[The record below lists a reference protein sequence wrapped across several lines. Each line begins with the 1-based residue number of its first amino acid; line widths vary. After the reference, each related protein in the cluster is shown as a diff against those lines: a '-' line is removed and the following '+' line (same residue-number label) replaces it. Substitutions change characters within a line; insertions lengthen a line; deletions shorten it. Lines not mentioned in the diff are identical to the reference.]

1 MKVKHNKKR
10 NTAFLFE
17 ALVRELTKSVV
28 KSDKRRS
35 AAAKKILSE
44 HFRKGNTLYEEVD
57 CYRSIVGRQ
66 GLESDIAKRTLEV
79 AKETYDKLDSQE
91 IFKEQSQVIKKI
103 NTTLGKSVYDNFV
116 PNYKSFATI
125 AQIFGDKAPVK
136 SRVLMEQTIV
146 KELSS
151 DPSKEQQMKPVDSLV
166 VSRFAKRFNEQ
177 YSGMLEEQ
185 RELLGKYII
194 SFGQNEI
201 DFRIHVGTELKRLK
215 EAIESSLEMEEVKE
229 DKDMVSNTKSVLEE
243 INKMHIS
250 DITEKDILKILKLQS
265 LVSEYQSDAN

>member
-17 ALVRELTKSVV
+17 ALVREITKSVV
-28 KSDKRRS
+28 KSDKRRT

-44 HFRKGNTLYEEVD
+44 HFRKGNTLHEEVD
-57 CYRSIVGRQ
+57 CYKSIAGRQ
-66 GLESDIAKRTLEV
+66 GLESDTARRILEL
-79 AKETYDKLDSQE
+79 AKETYDKLDTQE

-103 NTTLGKSVYDNFV
+103 NTTLDKSVYDNFV

-125 AQIFGDKAPVK
+125 AQIFGDKSPIK
-136 SRVLMEQTIV
+136 GRVLMEQAIV

-151 DPSKEQQMKPVDSLV
+151 EPNDEAPMKPVDSLV
-166 VSRFAKRFNEQ
+166 VTSFTKRFNTQ

-185 RELLGKYII
+185 RELLGKYIV

-201 DFRIHVGTELKRLK
+201 DFRIHVGTELRRIK
-215 EAIESSLEMEEVKE
+215 EAIEASLEMEEIKQDQE
-229 DKDMVSNTKSVLEE
+229 MVSSTQSVLKEVSQM
-243 INKMHIS
+243 NIS
-250 DITEKDILKILKLQS
+250 DISEEDILKILKLQK
-265 LVSEYQSDAN
+265 LVSEYQTDAN